1 MTDGQYLLFKKLNNR
16 DFLML
21 KSLYYFRCLSIT
33 QLWDLSYKSAGIDV
47 KTFTNKRIIPFSKY
61 GIITVSNSG
70 KRYTVMITNLG
81 IELLSAK
88 ISLNNDYFDV
98 NTKKIRSGILKENTI
113 KILPKFMEHQ
123 IALNQ
128 FVIDFNKL
136 YRSKGYFSKKPF
148 IYFDEKFVSKY
159 SHIRPDGMI
168 SFPSNNTD
176 FFLEMDMG
184 TESQKQLKEK
194 WANYR
199 LFLSKNTE
207 VSSIKVFFIL
217 DGINPNQVQTRK
229 DIVKYTLNQTMTD
242 DYEND
247 FEVYVGTK
255 KELLTVMFD
264 KVIPELFG
272 VYFLKNIVIDNCIQK
287 RWGFLAGDG
296 AKLKKV
302 FYNIAYRYYIR
313 KINERNRIKKEF
325 GKIQEFMFDDYIYEP
340 FSVLNKIQYHA
351 KHSDLFR
358 VNYKRDIG
366 YIVLVKDLKTIFHDL
381 QIVDAVELEG
391 IYYTTIQR
399 MMKYPPHKALVQFD
413 KNGGVYHFTNMSLS
427 EKILEENF

>member
-136 YRSKGYFSKKPF
+136 YRIKGNILPFYF
-148 IYFDEKFVSKY
+148 
-159 SHIRPDGMI
+159 
-168 SFPSNNTD
+168 
-176 FFLEMDMG
+176 
-184 TESQKQLKEK
+184 
-194 WANYR
+194 R
-199 LFLSKNTE
+199 LQH
-207 VSSIKVFFIL
+207 L
-217 DGINPNQVQTRK
+217 D
-229 DIVKYTLNQTMTD
+229 
-242 DYEND
+242 
-247 FEVYVGTK
+247 
-255 KELLTVMFD
+255 
-264 KVIPELFG
+264 
-272 VYFLKNIVIDNCIQK
+272 
-287 RWGFLAGDG
+287 
-296 AKLKKV
+296 
-302 FYNIAYRYYIR
+302 
-313 KINERNRIKKEF
+313 
-325 GKIQEFMFDDYIYEP
+325 
-340 FSVLNKIQYHA
+340 
-351 KHSDLFR
+351 
-358 VNYKRDIG
+358 
-366 YIVLVKDLKTIFHDL
+366 
-381 QIVDAVELEG
+381 
-391 IYYTTIQR
+391 
-399 MMKYPPHKALVQFD
+399 
-413 KNGGVYHFTNMSLS
+413 
-427 EKILEENF
+427 